1 MKIQYV
7 PHTADIRMKIEGATL
22 QDLFKAGLKGMGEIL
37 KTGLCERNTVFN
49 IRREIRISGADY
61 TCLLIDFLSEV
72 LSLTYTEKS
81 IFCEVT
87 FKEFEAYEITAEIK
101 GVKIESFEEEI
112 KAVTYHEAQVEK
124 VKSRVWKTN
133 IVFDI

>member
-37 KTGLCERNTVFN
+37 KPGFCDRDTVFN
-49 IRREIRISGADY
+49 IRREIRISGTDY

-72 LSLTYTEKS
+72 LSLSYTEKS
-81 IFCEVT
+81 IFCKVT
-87 FKEFEAYEITAEIK
+87 FKEFEVREIMAEIE

-112 KAVTYHEAQVEK
+112 KAVTYHEAHVEK
-124 VKSRVWKTN
+124 EKNNVWKTN